1 MTPSSKANAPAA
13 LAMTTIDCADPA
25 GEAKFWAAALGWELA
40 HADSDYGMVTHG
52 SQRLGFGRVE
62 GWKAP
67 GWPNTSGTK
76 QFHFDLA
83 VDDLAAAEAALTAL
97 GATKPTPQPSTDWVV
112 LRDPDGHLFCLTR
125 AANWG

>member
-1 MTPSSKANAPAA
+1 MSESAPAT
-13 LAMTTIDCADPA
+13 LAMVTIDCADPA
-25 GEAKFWAAALGWELA
+25 AEAAFWAAALGWQNSY
-40 HADSDYGMVTHG
+40 SDENYGMVTKG
-52 SQRLGFGRVE
+52 DQRIGFGRVE

-83 VDDLAAAEAALTAL
+83 VDDLAEAEAKLLEL
-97 GATKPTPQPSTDWVV
+97 GATKPSEQPSDDWVV
-112 LRDPDGHLFCLTR
+112 LRDPDGHPFCLTK

>member
-1 MTPSSKANAPAA
+1 MSDAAPAT
-13 LAMTTIDCADPA
+13 LAMVTIDCADPA
-25 GEAKFWAAALGWELA
+25 GEAAFWAAALGWQNSY
-40 HADSDYGMVTHG
+40 SDENYGMVTKG
-52 SQRLGFGRVE
+52 DQRIGFGRVE

-83 VDDLAAAEAALTAL
+83 VDDLATAEAKLLEL
-97 GATKPTPQPSTDWVV
+97 GATKPSEQPSEDWVV
-112 LRDPDGHLFCLTR
+112 LRDPDGHPFCLTK

>member
-1 MTPSSKANAPAA
+1 MV
-13 LAMTTIDCADPA
+13 TIDCADPA
-25 GEAKFWAAALGWELA
+25 GEAAFWAAALGWQNSY
-40 HADSDYGMVTHG
+40 SDENYGMVTKG
-52 SQRLGFGRVE
+52 DQRIGFGRVE

-83 VDDLAAAEAALTAL
+83 VDDLATAEAKLLEL
-97 GATKPTPQPSTDWVV
+97 GATKPSEQPSDDWVV
-112 LRDPDGHLFCLTR
+112 LRDPDGHPFCLTK

>member
-1 MTPSSKANAPAA
+1 MSESAPAT
-13 LAMTTIDCADPA
+13 LAMVTIDCADPA
-25 GEAKFWAAALGWELA
+25 AAAALWPAALGWQNSY
-40 HADSDYGMVTHG
+40 SDENYGMVTKG
-52 SQRLGFGRVE
+52 DQRIGFGRVE

-83 VDDLAAAEAALTAL
+83 VDDLAEAEAKLLEL
-97 GATKPTPQPSTDWVV
+97 GATKPSEQPSEDWVV
-112 LRDPDGHLFCLTR
+112 LRDPDGHPFCLTK

>member
-1 MTPSSKANAPAA
+1 MV
-13 LAMTTIDCADPA
+13 
-25 GEAKFWAAALGWELA
+25 
-40 HADSDYGMVTHG
+40 SDG

-76 QFHFDLA
+76 QFHLDLA
-83 VDDLAAAEAALTAL
+83 VDDLETAEKSVTDL
-97 GATKPTPQPSTDWVV
+97 GATKPAEQPSTDWVV
-112 LRDPDGHLFCLTR
+112 LRDPDGHPFCLTK

>member
-1 MTPSSKANAPAA
+1 MSDAAPAT
-13 LAMTTIDCADPA
+13 LAMVTIDCADPA
-25 GEAKFWAAALGWELA
+25 GEAAFWAAALGWQNSY
-40 HADSDYGMVTHG
+40 SDENYGMVTKG
-52 SQRLGFGRVE
+52 DQRIGFGRVE

-83 VDDLAAAEAALTAL
+83 VDDLATAEAKLLEL
-97 GATKPTPQPSTDWVV
+97 GATKPSEQPSDDWVV
-112 LRDPDGHLFCLTR
+112 LRDPDGHPFCLTK

>member
-1 MTPSSKANAPAA
+1 MTPSADSKAPAT

-25 GEAKFWAAALGWELA
+25 AEARFWAAALGWEVA
-40 HADSDYGMVTHG
+40 HADGDYGMVTHG
-52 SQRLGFGRVE
+52 DQRIGFGRVE

-83 VDDLAAAEAALTAL
+83 VDDLATAEAALTEL
-97 GATKPTPQPSTDWVV
+97 GATRAEPQPSTDWVV
-112 LRDPDGHLFCLTR
+112 LHDPDGHPFCLTK

>member
-1 MTPSSKANAPAA
+1 MSESAPAT
-13 LAMTTIDCADPA
+13 LAMVTIDCADPA
-25 GEAKFWAAALGWELA
+25 AEAAFWAAALGWQNSY
-40 HADSDYGMVTHG
+40 SDENYGMVTKG
-52 SQRLGFGRVE
+52 DQRIGFGRVE

-83 VDDLAAAEAALTAL
+83 VDDLATAEAKLLEL
-97 GATKPTPQPSTDWVV
+97 GATKPSEQPSDDWVV
-112 LRDPDGHLFCLTR
+112 LRDPDGHPFCLTK